1 MENRRITFA
10 DYTTDLE
17 LELLGL
23 WRSSFSHA
31 VGIEEDVRAEVVQGH
46 LEFLRTLNP
55 ESIRVALEETTGQLL
70 GFMRK
75 EGTEIKD
82 LFIRVEYL
90 RSGLGSEFIRQA
102 KEETAFL
109 SLNAFE
115 LNKGAQRFYEFHG
128 FVVAQRGFAS
138 ADDNPWATSKEQL
151 ADITYAWKGSDHG

>member
-1 MENRRITFA
+1 MESRLTFA

-23 WRSSFSHA
+23 WRSSSSHA
-31 VGIEEDVRAEVVQGH
+31 LGIEEDVRAKAVQEH
-46 LEFLRTLNP
+46 QF
-55 ESIRVALEETTGQLL
+55 IRVALEETTGQLL

-75 EGTEIKD
+75 EETEIKD

-109 SLNAFE
+109 SLNTFE
-115 LNKGAQRFYEFHG
+115 LNKGAQRFYEFHD
-128 FVVAQRGFAS
+128 FVVAQRGFAP
-138 ADDNPWATSKEQL
+138 ADDNPWATSREQL
-151 ADITYAWKGSDHG
+151 ADITYAWKGSDPG